1 MITTSSIKEYRQLTY
16 RLPRPI
22 GFVPTM
28 GSLHEGHLSLVRAA
42 RKDCKTVIVSVF
54 VNPAQFGPGEDFA
67 TYPRNIE
74 KDGALLTKEGV
85 DVLFTPAVN
94 EIYLPDHDTWI
105 EVGGVAKRLEGET
118 RPGHFRGVATVVL
131 KLFNIISPDKAYF
144 GQKDAQQTL
153 VIRKMAQDLNLK
165 IGIETLPTIRTPEGL
180 ALSSR
185 NHYLSNDEKV
195 KALALYQSLK
205 LAKELHD
212 NGERDASVIKT
223 HMQTLLSAA
232 GIKTDYI
239 SVADRRSLE
248 ELNLINEEAL
258 VLLAGYVGR
267 TRLIDNILLG
277 KQP

>member
-1 MITTSSIKEYRQLTY
+1 MITTSSIKEYRQLTC

-42 RKDCKTVIVSVF
+42 RKDCKTVVVSVF
-54 VNPAQFGPGEDFA
+54 VNPAQFGPGEDFT

-74 KDGALLTKEGV
+74 KDGTLLTKEGV
-85 DVLFTPAVN
+85 DVLFAPAAN
-94 EIYLPDHDTWI
+94 EIYLPGHDTWI
-105 EVGGVAKRLEGET
+105 EAGGMAKRLEGAA

-144 GQKDAQQTL
+144 GQKDAQRAL
-153 VIRKMAQDLNLK
+153 VIKKIAQDLNLK
-165 IGIETLPTIRTPEGL
+165 IDIETLPTIRTPEGL

-185 NHYLSNDEKV
+185 NQYLSNDEKV
-195 KALALYQSLK
+195 KALALYRSLK
-205 LAKELHD
+205 LAKELYD
-212 NGERDASVIKT
+212 NGERDASIIKT
-223 HMQTLLSAA
+223 HMQALLSAA

-239 SVADRRSLE
+239 SVAGRGSLE